1 LLGVALQMIAGG
13 SLLLGMAILRGEASQ
28 FSFSQV
34 SLLSAGSWLYLTAAG
49 SLVGYTC
56 YVWLLHATTPAR
68 VATYAYVNPFIAV
81 LLGCTVGREVFSHE
95 LLVAGGLI
103 ILAVALIVR
112 GGTRQAAETPSEEV
126 A

>member
-1 LLGVALQMIAGG
+1 VA
-13 SLLLGMAILRGEASQ
+13 Q
-28 FSFSQV
+28 FSPGRV
-34 SLLSAGSWLYLTAAG
+34 TLLSAGAWLYLVVAG

-81 LLGCTVGREVFSHE
+81 LLGCTVGREAVSHE
-95 LLVAGGLI
+95 LFVAGGLI
-103 ILAVALIVR
+103 LLAVALIVR
-112 GGTRQAAETPSEEV
+112 GGSRQPPAAVPSEEV

>member
-1 LLGVALQMIAGG
+1 
-13 SLLLGMAILRGEASQ
+13 MAAKADGARWQ
-28 FSFSQV
+28 
-34 SLLSAGSWLYLTAAG
+34 SAGSWLYLIVAG

-68 VATYAYVNPFIAV
+68 VATYAYVNPFVAV
-81 LLGCTVGREVFSHE
+81 LLGYTIGCETFSHE

-112 GGTRQAAETPSEEV
+112 GGTRQAAAETPSEEV
-126 A
+126 GQEKRMRVEGR